1 MYLSTAVLVAAICGP
16 TVCATPLPS
25 ANESLTEGPGAV
37 VKRQS
42 VDRVCG
48 GKWFFLIYHET
59 RKKRTPALTDKNA

>member
-48 GKWFFLIYHET
+48 GKAGSSLAIMKPGKSVH
-59 RKKRTPALTDKNA
+59 RR